1 MGKMSK
7 DKNFFQRAVDAIV
20 EGRTRQA
27 ERFVAKFER
36 EQCDR
41 LNNFKGR

>member
-1 MGKMSK
+1 MNR

-27 ERFVAKFER
+27 ERYVARFER
-36 EQCDR
+36 ERDLTR
-41 LNNFKGR
+41 KVNGR